1 MLEARWPVTYSVQH
15 LARRSS
21 AGSWRCGV
29 LLTIR
34 RALFSASEKTGLVD
48 LAEGLSEMGVELL
61 AGGGTARHL
70 RTASLCVEDL
80 AEYIGYP
87 ELIGGRVKTLHP
99 LVHAGILAR
108 RDLASDAADVKEHGV
123 KLVDLVVVNL
133 YPFEA
138 QVTGDTPM
146 GEAMELVDIG
156 GEALI
161 RAAAKNHRWVAV
173 LTEPEDY
180 GVLLEELRE
189 HGGLRAEMSQEFA
202 RKAFAHVIR
211 YNGAIADYFS
221 QKPLPAQLN
230 LALPQAHALRA
241 GENKHQRAA
250 LYAERA
256 GYTQLQGRPPSYN
269 NLLDLDAALRIPHAF
284 AEPTA
289 VFVKHT
295 NPCGLCSADTI
306 EEAIERAHQA
316 DSKSAFGGIVGVNRP
331 VTRAAA
337 ELVAAHFFDALIA
350 PAFDQDAL
358 PILEERKKLLII
370 QAGEDLLAQGL
381 GVEIHETAFGVIAQT
396 PSSGAISR
404 EDMQVVSARPP
415 TEEELDEL
423 IFAWRAVRWVKSNAI
438 LLSKDRCT
446 TGIGAGQMSRVD
458 AVELAIRKAGD
469 RVQGSVLASDA
480 FFPFRD
486 SIDLAA
492 EAGITAIVEPGG
504 SIRDE
509 EVIHAADEHGIALA
523 FTARREFRH

>member
-1 MLEARWPVTYSVQH
+1 LLAVQ
-15 LARRSS
+15 
-21 AGSWRCGV
+21 
-29 LLTIR
+29 
-34 RALFSASEKTGLVD
+34 RALFSASDKTGLVD
-48 LAEGLSEMGVELL
+48 LAKGLSEFGVELL

-70 RTASLCVEDL
+70 RTASLPVEDL
-80 AEYIGYP
+80 TEYIGYP

-138 QVTGDTPM
+138 QVTGETAM

-180 GVLLEELRE
+180 GILLDELRE
-189 HGGLRAEMSQEFA
+189 HGGLRAEVSQQFA
-202 RKAFAHVIR
+202 RRAFDHVIR
-211 YNGAIADYFS
+211 YNCAIADYFS
-221 QKPLPAQLN
+221 HELLPPQLN
-230 LALPQAHALRA
+230 LVVPQTQALRA

-256 GYTQLQGRPPSYN
+256 GYKQLQGRPPSYN

-284 AEPTA
+284 AQPTA
-289 VFVKHT
+289 IFVKHT

-306 EEAIERAHQA
+306 EEALERAHEA
-316 DSKSAFGGIVGVNRP
+316 DPKSAFGGIVGVNRP

-337 ELVAAHFFDALIA
+337 ELVAAHFFDAMIA
-350 PAFDQDAL
+350 PEIDRDAL
-358 PILEERKKLLII
+358 PILRERKKLLIME
-370 QAGEDLLAQGL
+370 AGRELLDQGI
-381 GVEIHETAFGVIAQT
+381 GIEVRETAFGVVAQT
-396 PSSGAISR
+396 PSSGEISL
-404 EDMQVVSARPP
+404 EEMQIVSSRVP
-415 TEEELDEL
+415 TDKELDEL
-423 IFAWRAVRWVKSNAI
+423 LFAWRAVRWVKSNAI
-438 LLSKDRCT
+438 LLSKERCT
-446 TGIGAGQMSRVD
+446 VGIGAGQMSRVD

-469 RVQGSVLASDA
+469 RALHAVLASDA

-492 EAGITAIVEPGG
+492 KARITAIVEPGG

-509 EVIHAADEHGIALA
+509 EVIRAADEHDIALV
-523 FTARREFRH
+523 FTGRREFRH